1 MYEYLIISLF
11 TERRPEKAIPE
22 KNKRVPLTRDRV
34 LSFDMTMTL
43 STRAIH
49 VLVTHASIT
58 ETHSTLTLASTQLQ
72 HTHLS
77 SQQVNLDPGLHT
89 AIKNNK

>member
-1 MYEYLIISLF
+1 MRYEYFIISRF
-11 TERRPEKAIPE
+11 TERRLEKAIPE
-22 KNKRVPLTRDRV
+22 KKRIPLNSDRV
-34 LSFDMTMTL
+34 LSFDMTVTL

-58 ETHSTLTLASTQLQ
+58 ETHSTRTPASTPLQ

-77 SQQVNLDPGLHT
+77 SQRVNLDPGLHT